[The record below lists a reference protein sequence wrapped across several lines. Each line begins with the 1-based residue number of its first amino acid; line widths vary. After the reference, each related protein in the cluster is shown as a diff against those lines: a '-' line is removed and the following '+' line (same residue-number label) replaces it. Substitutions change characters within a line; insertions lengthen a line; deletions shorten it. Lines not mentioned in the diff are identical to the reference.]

1 MAEIRVLSAF
11 VEDVVTDRDGVP
23 FLLRTSEPH
32 RRKDESGEWVTTART
47 FRTVRASRESGISLT
62 DYVKGDRIEFEGQEK
77 TEKREHDGK
86 TYYDLVV
93 WVSVL
98 ARLGGSGGRSQPPA
112 MSRGR
117 PRQALRRAHS
127 SGRTPHPCTATT
139 PRFRSG
145 G

>member
-112 MSRGR
+112 
-117 PRQALRRAHS
+117 PDEPWATP
-127 SGRTPHPCTATT
+127 SGAQTGAQPWADSLGASDADVP
-139 PRFRSG
+139 F
-145 G
+145 